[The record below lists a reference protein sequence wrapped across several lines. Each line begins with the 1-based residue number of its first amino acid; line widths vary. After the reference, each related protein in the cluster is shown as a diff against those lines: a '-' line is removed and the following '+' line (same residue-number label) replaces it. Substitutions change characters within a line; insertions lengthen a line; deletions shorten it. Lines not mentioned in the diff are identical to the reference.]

1 VSTIPLRERLGPLV
15 ERQYRLLFAAT
26 TITTIG
32 DAVAGIALA
41 FAVLDLP
48 GARAT
53 DLGIVLATRQAAN
66 AAVLLFGGVLA
77 DRLPRQHVLAVA
89 SLVQGGAQ
97 AATAGFVLSGH
108 ASVALLAGLQ
118 GAYGAGQGFVAPAE
132 VGLVPQTVSPERLQQ
147 ANALRGM
154 TRNLLFVLGP
164 ALGGAIVVAAGP
176 GTALLIDAC
185 SFVLAALLLDRIV
198 LAPRTAIVP
207 RSRFFQELRDGWR
220 EFVSRAWLWTSV
232 VLFGVGNVFFMFW
245 IVLGPLE
252 AKERLGGAGAWA
264 TILAANGLGAA
275 VGGAVAYRYRPSRP
289 LVAAVLWPTLYVL
302 QLVALAAGAPTWLI
316 AAASF
321 VAGLAI
327 AVHLTLW
334 YTILQTEVPE
344 RAQSRVSSYDALGS
358 FVLTPLGTAVAGPL
372 AAGLGTSNALWLATG
387 AILVSNTS
395 ILLVPSVWTIRRR
408 DAATTLAP

>member
-1 VSTIPLRERLGPLV
+1 VSAIPLRERLGPLV
-15 ERQYRLLFAAT
+15 EREYRLLFSAT
-26 TITTIG
+26 TVTTIG

-41 FAVLDLP
+41 FAVLDLH
-48 GARAT
+48 GAGAT
-53 DLGIVLATRQAAN
+53 DLGIVLATRQAVN
-66 AAVLLFGGVLA
+66 AAVLLFGGVLS
-77 DRLPRQHVLAVA
+77 DRLPRQQVLAVA

-97 AATAGFVLSGH
+97 AATAGFILSGH

-118 GAYGAGQGFVAPAE
+118 GVYGAGQGFVLPAE
-132 VGLVPQTVSPERLQQ
+132 IGLVPQTVSAERLQQ

-185 SFVLAALLLDRIV
+185 TFVLAAVLLARIA
-198 LAPRTAIVP
+198 LPPRATVEP
-207 RSRFFQELRDGWR
+207 HKHFFHELREGWR
-220 EFVSRAWLWTSV
+220 EFVSRSWLWASV

-245 IVLGPLE
+245 IVLGPAE

-264 TILAANGLGAA
+264 TILVANGIGAV
-275 VGGAVAYRYRPSRP
+275 VGGAFAYRYRPERP
-289 LVAAVLWPTLYVL
+289 LVACVVWPTLYVG
-302 QLVALAAGAPTWLI
+302 QLIALAAGAPTWVI

-334 YTILQTEVPE
+334 FTILQSEIPE
-344 RAQSRVSSYDALGS
+344 RAQSRVTSYDALGS
-358 FVLTPLGTAVAGPL
+358 FVLTPFGTAVAGVV
-372 AAGLGTSNALWLATG
+372 AAAIGTSEALWLAT
-387 AILVSNTS
+387 AVILVSNTS
-395 ILLVPSVWTIRRR
+395 ILFVPSVWGIRRR
-408 DAATTLAP
+408 EAVTTLGA

>member
-1 VSTIPLRERLGPLV
+1 VSSTALRERLGPLV

-26 TITTIG
+26 TVTTIG

-48 GARAT
+48 GAGAT

-66 AAVLLFGGVLA
+66 AAVLLFGGVLS
-77 DRLPRQHVLAVA
+77 DRLPRQQVLAAA

-108 ASVALLAGLQ
+108 PSVALLAGLQ
-118 GAYGAGQGFVAPAE
+118 GLYGAGQGFVLPAE
-132 VGLVPQTVSPERLQQ
+132 IGLVPLTVSPARLQQ

-164 ALGGAIVVAAGP
+164 ALGGAIVVASDP

-185 SFVLAALLLDRIV
+185 TFVLAAVLLARIV
-198 LAPRTAIVP
+198 LPPRAAAVS
-207 RSRFFQELRDGWR
+207 RSRFFHELSEGWR
-220 EFVSRAWLWTSV
+220 EFVSRSWLWVTV
-232 VLFGVGNVFFMFW
+232 LLFGVGNVFFMFW
-245 IVLGPLE
+245 LVLGPAE

-275 VGGAVAYRYRPSRP
+275 VGGIVAYRYRPRRP
-289 LVAAVLWPTLYVL
+289 MVACVAWPTLYVL

-316 AAASF
+316 AGASF

-334 YTILQTEVPE
+334 YTILQTEIPE

-372 AAGLGTSNALWLATG
+372 AAALGTPNALWLATG

-395 ILLVPSVWTIRRR
+395 ILLLPSVWTIRRR
-408 DAATTLAP
+408 EATTTLAA

>member
-1 VSTIPLRERLGPLV
+1 VSSTALRERLGPLV

-26 TITTIG
+26 TVTTIG

-48 GARAT
+48 GAGAT

-66 AAVLLFGGVLA
+66 AAVLVFGGVLS
-77 DRLPRQHVLAVA
+77 DRLPRQQVLAAA

-108 ASVALLAGLQ
+108 PSVALLAGLQ
-118 GAYGAGQGFVAPAE
+118 GLYGAGQGFVLPAE
-132 VGLVPQTVSPERLQQ
+132 IGLVPLTVSPARLQQ

-164 ALGGAIVVAAGP
+164 ALGGAIVVASDP

-185 SFVLAALLLDRIV
+185 TFVLAAVLLARIV
-198 LAPRTAIVP
+198 LPPRAAAVS
-207 RSRFFQELRDGWR
+207 RSRFFHELREGWR
-220 EFVSRAWLWTSV
+220 EFVSRSWLWVSV
-232 VLFGVGNVFFMFW
+232 LLFGVGNVFFMFW
-245 IVLGPLE
+245 LVLGPAE

-275 VGGAVAYRYRPSRP
+275 VGGIVAYRYRPQRP
-289 LVAAVLWPTLYVL
+289 MVACVAWPTLYVL

-316 AAASF
+316 AGASF

-334 YTILQTEVPE
+334 YTILQTEIPE

-372 AAGLGTSNALWLATG
+372 AAALGTPNALWLATG

-395 ILLVPSVWTIRRR
+395 ILLLPSVWTIRRHETT
-408 DAATTLAP
+408 TTLAA

>member
-1 VSTIPLRERLGPLV
+1 MSTIPLRERLGPLV

>member
-1 VSTIPLRERLGPLV
+1 MPLRERLGPLV
-15 ERQYRLLFAAT
+15 ERRYRLLFAAT
-26 TITTIG
+26 TITTLG

-41 FAVLDLP
+41 FAVLDVH

-66 AAVLLFGGVLA
+66 AAVLLFGGVLS
-77 DRLPRQHVLAVA
+77 DRLPRQRVLAIA
-89 SLVQGGAQ
+89 SLAQAGAQ

-108 ASVALLAGLQ
+108 ATVAILAGLQ
-118 GAYGAGQGFVAPAE
+118 GAYGAGQGFVGPAE
-132 VGLVPQTVSPERLQQ
+132 LGLVPQTVSAERLQQ

-185 SFVLAALLLDRIV
+185 TFVLAALLLARIALPARASV
-198 LAPRTAIVP
+198 APR
-207 RSRFFQELRDGWR
+207 SHFFHELREGWR
-220 EFVSRAWLWTSV
+220 EFVSRAWLWASV
-232 VLFGVGNVFFMFW
+232 ALFGVGNVFFMFW
-245 IVLGPLE
+245 IVLGPVE

-275 VGGAVAYRYRPSRP
+275 VGGLVAYRYRPSRP

-302 QLVALAAGAPTWLI
+302 QLVALAAGSPTWVI
-316 AAASF
+316 AGASF
-321 VAGLAI
+321 LAGLSI

-334 YTILQTEVPE
+334 FTILQSEIPE

-372 AAGLGTSNALWLATG
+372 AAALGTPNALWLATG
-387 AILVSNTS
+387 VILVSNTS
-395 ILLVPSVWTIRRR
+395 ILFVPSVWAIRRR
-408 DAATTLAP
+408 EATTLAT